1 MVAGGYDDNTELDLD
16 SVEILELS
24 GFSSQWI
31 LLSQTLP
38 SPLFKPSLVTLG
50 GFPYL
55 LGGTTTTTIQSGI
68 FKFNLD
74 QPSQHWTK
82 VSDLLTPRYL
92 FSASLVN
99 FEEIKACCSTTTT
112 TTTTTTTKEETN
124 NDLNHDDARIVPSIQ
139 GKP

>member
-1 MVAGGYDDNTELDLD
+1 MVAGGYNDNGESDLD
-16 SVEILELS
+16 TVETLEL
-24 GFSSQWI
+24 GAAQWI

-38 SPLFKPSLVTLG
+38 SPLFKPGLVTLG

-55 LGGTTTTTIQSGI
+55 LGGTTTTRIQSGI
-68 FKFNLD
+68 FKFNAD

-99 FEEIKACCSTTTT
+99 FEEIQACCR
-112 TTTTTTTKEETN
+112 TTTTKEETN
-124 NDLNHDDARIVPSIQ
+124 SDLDHHDARIIPSIQ
-139 GKP
+139 GII